1 MAFPPR
7 TLDHPTDNAFIHRH
21 KVLPCTDPNPA
32 LHDTTTDNRMK
43 RQLELE
49 AKETLLLSIHR
60 VIASVLPTMTMDAI
74 LDNVSQ
80 ALLHA
85 GILRSL
91 MIAIVNRAANT
102 IDVVASVALVKSPT
116 SSH

>member
-1 MAFPPR
+1 
-7 TLDHPTDNAFIHRH
+7 
-21 KVLPCTDPNPA
+21 
-32 LHDTTTDNRMK
+32 MK